1 MWVWYTCLGGET
13 CNVLPQA
20 LMCMVLFPSSKLA
33 IAVFTA
39 TTLERSHVEAVIGK
53 KQTFALLDLLR
64 PVYTPSIPRLFPP
77 NLSLIWFFFFFAQ
90 CLEVLF
96 EKYEKLQTVPE
107 SVTGFMC
114 NTRHVHV

>member
-1 MWVWYTCLGGET
+1 
-13 CNVLPQA
+13 
-20 LMCMVLFPSSKLA
+20 MCMVLFPSSKLA

-77 NLSLIWFFFFFAQ
+77 NLSLIFFLLNVLKFF
-90 CLEVLF
+90 L
-96 EKYEKLQTVPE
+96 KNMKNYKLSQ
-107 SVTGFMC
+107 
-114 NTRHVHV
+114 NL

>member
-1 MWVWYTCLGGET
+1 
-13 CNVLPQA
+13 
-20 LMCMVLFPSSKLA
+20 MCMGLFPSSKLA

-39 TTLERSHVEAVIGK
+39 TTLERCHVEAVIGK

-64 PVYTPSIPRLFPP
+64 PVYTPSPDSNYKFPVCFP
-77 NLSLIWFFFFFAQ
+77 QNLSLIGFVFFFAQ